1 METYKENVININ
13 DIEKRLLTI
22 KEEFII
28 YSSFMHKSVKK
39 TIKEEKRIIKEFN
52 DYNWKIEMYVLGI

>member
-28 YSSFMHKSVKK
+28 YSSFMHKSVQKK
-39 TIKEEKRIIKEFN
+39 TIKEEK
-52 DYNWKIEMYVLGI
+52 

>member
-22 KEEFII
+22 KEGFI
-28 YSSFMHKSVKK
+28 KK
-39 TIKEEKRIIKEFN
+39 KLKKDLLYILLLCINQFKKKH
-52 DYNWKIEMYVLGI
+52 